1 MEMRTILANVFHRFN
16 LELSEPYMD
25 ENVQKNGGLEN
36 FAATMGPMDLTPEG
50 TSNDLLFLFIHNKL
64 LLLYIV
70 FSIG

>member
-50 TSNDLLFLFIHNKL
+50 T
-64 LLLYIV
+64 
-70 FSIG
+70 